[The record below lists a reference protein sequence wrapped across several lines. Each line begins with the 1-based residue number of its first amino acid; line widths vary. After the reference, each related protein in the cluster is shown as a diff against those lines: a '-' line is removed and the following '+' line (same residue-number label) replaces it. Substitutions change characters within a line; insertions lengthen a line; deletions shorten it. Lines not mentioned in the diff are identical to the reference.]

1 MRTIPGRR
9 VAIVSCLLAVLVV
22 ASSALFFGRLR
33 EYWYLLQLRSGN
45 EEVRTRAA
53 ASLAE
58 MKSLRAVSILV
69 EEIKRRKSEQVEI
82 GLRPDPRLDYVF
94 SNPPRRRFKYG
105 ADGGRGCVLLS
116 SIAHAL
122 YSVGKE
128 AAPIVQKHLEGHTY
142 FNEDIQRYLDVL
154 EAVVWAWK
162 NPEIPVRRRGADSP
176 GS

>member
-1 MRTIPGRR
+1 MGGERRNISGEAPMRTIPGRR

-33 EYWYLLQLRSGN
+33 EYWYLLQLRSGS

-82 GLRPDPRLDYVF
+82 GLRPYVAPTPRPVPDFVF

-116 SIAHAL
+116 PIAHAL

-128 AAPIVQKHLEGHTY
+128 AAPNVQKHLEGHTY
-142 FNEDIQRYLDVL
+142 FDED
-154 EAVVWAWK
+154 
-162 NPEIPVRRRGADSP
+162 
-176 GS
+176 